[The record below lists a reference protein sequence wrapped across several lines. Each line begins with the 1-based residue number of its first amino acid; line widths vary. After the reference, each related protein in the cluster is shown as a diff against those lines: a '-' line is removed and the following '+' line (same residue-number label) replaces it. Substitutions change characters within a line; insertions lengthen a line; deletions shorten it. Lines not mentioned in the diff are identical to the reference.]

1 MSGQDWLDKD
11 FYKVLGVSKDASA
24 EDIKKAY
31 RKKAKKLH
39 PDRHTGDKNAEEQ
52 FKQVGEAYAVLNDA
66 EQRQQYDAI
75 RAMGSGGA
83 RFAAGP
89 GGPGGAGGAGFDD
102 IFSAMFGGG
111 QGGFS
116 GARGGRP
123 GGFNPAGGGPE
134 PDLDDLLRMFGQ
146 QGGAPGGGFGGGGFG
161 SSGFGGGRG
170 PRPSA
175 GQDIDARTK
184 ISFRQAALGTEVRL
198 NVDGRTVTTRIPAGV
213 HDGQRIRLRGKGRPG
228 HGGAP
233 AGDLM
238 LTLDVE
244 PHPVWSADGAD
255 LRITVPVSFDEA
267 VLGATLTV
275 PLLDGGTVKVKVP
288 AGTPSG
294 RTLRVRGKG
303 LVTKKRTGDL
313 KVTVEVAV
321 PTHVEGKAR
330 QAVEDLRDA
339 LADEDPRAGLAEAAA
354 R

>member
-11 FYKVLGVSKDASA
+11 FYQVLGVSKDASA

-39 PDRHTGDKNAEEQ
+39 PDRNPGDKQAEEQ
-52 FKQVGEAYAVLNDA
+52 FKQVGEAYSVLNDP
-66 EQRQQYDAI
+66 EERQKYDAI

-146 QGGAPGGGFGGGGFG
+146 QGGAPGGGFG
-161 SSGFGGGRG
+161 FGGGHG

-198 NVDGRTVTTRIPAGV
+198 SVDGRTVTARIPAGV

-228 HGGAP
+228 HGGGP

-238 LTLDVE
+238 LTLEVDE
-244 PHPVWSADGAD
+244 HPVWSADGAD

-303 LVTKKRTGDL
+303 LVTQKRTGDL
-313 KVTVEVAV
+313 LVTVQVAV
-321 PTHVEGKAR
+321 PTHVEGAAR
-330 QAVEDLRDA
+330 KAVEDLRDA
-339 LADEDPRAGLAEAAA
+339 LADEDPRAGLAEAAS